1 MYMCVL
7 LDDQLWNR
15 YVVQTYVS
23 YTAVCKNKQEE
34 LLEMNLKTVPVT
46 SKK

>member
-1 MYMCVL
+1 MYICVL

-15 YVVQTYVS
+15 YVVQTYVL
-23 YTAVCKNKQEE
+23 YTAVCKKKEE